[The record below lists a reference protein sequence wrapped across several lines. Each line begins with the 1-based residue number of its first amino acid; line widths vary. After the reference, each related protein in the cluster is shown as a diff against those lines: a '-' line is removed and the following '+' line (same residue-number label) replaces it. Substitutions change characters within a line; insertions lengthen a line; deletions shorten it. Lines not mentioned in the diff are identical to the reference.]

1 MKKWDAPKE
10 NGGVSCEV
18 VGREVRKGTLEF
30 FSEKENQETQQP
42 HPGEGDAPEKNPHC
56 VAMWARDTERT
67 RRGRPVLSISFVV
80 VVLSEKKPDEA
91 VQHRVK
97 MTMKQTDDDLPPTH
111 QNRISRGGRGH
122 LAGNERSVVGSIP
135 YPRMYSEIDRETQIH
150 LLEQEAYSSVLRAFK
165 AQADAITW
173 EKESL
178 ITRLRKELR
187 LSNEEHRE
195 LPGRVNVD
203 VVVQRI
209 SNFSFQPPC
218 CAPRESSYVSVGTC
232 KDCTTCF
239 GHSDLHNDRP
249 STTQFRKKLPWFL
262 SSLPSADCAKGGH
275 GAYTSSV
282 ELKDYYFHLKNY
294 VIIMEKTFGLKGRC
308 YNIVFLI
315 QSFGH
320 LPCNLKDLKLVWD
333 RLRKALDLV
342 DSAMEGIQREH
353 QIVKAQF
360 LVSRVQFLQEAKDK
374 MQWWASGGQKV
385 DKDARSA
392 MPLYVVLQFLSL
404 ATLLLMNWIKV
415 RCSVHFLVDPNIMD
429 FISGVRASDY
439 VGATLDSKAFYKH
452 TLKN

>member
-1 MKKWDAPKE
+1 MLLRRTEECRVGLLAEKYAKEHWSSFRRKKTKKH
-10 NGGVSCEV
+10 NNH
-18 VGREVRKGTLEF
+18 TLEKGMLQRRTLTV
-30 FSEKENQETQQP
+30 SPWCCWRKSTQ
-42 HPGEGDAPEKNPHC
+42 
-56 VAMWARDTERT
+56 WARDTERT
-67 RRGRPVLSISFVV
+67 RRGRLVLSISIVV

-97 MTMKQTDDDLPPTH
+97 KTMKQTDDDLPPTH

-187 LSNEEHRE
+187 LSNEEHKE

-239 GHSDLHNDRP
+239 GHSDLHNDHP

-282 ELKDYYFHLKNY
+282 ELK
-294 VIIMEKTFGLKGRC
+294 
-308 YNIVFLI
+308 
-315 QSFGH
+315 
-320 LPCNLKDLKLVWD
+320 
-333 RLRKALDLV
+333 
-342 DSAMEGIQREH
+342 
-353 QIVKAQF
+353 
-360 LVSRVQFLQEAKDK
+360 
-374 MQWWASGGQKV
+374 
-385 DKDARSA
+385 
-392 MPLYVVLQFLSL
+392 
-404 ATLLLMNWIKV
+404 
-415 RCSVHFLVDPNIMD
+415 
-429 FISGVRASDY
+429 
-439 VGATLDSKAFYKH
+439 
-452 TLKN
+452 